1 MKNSAICAIKTITS
15 RRKKN
20 IIFGQLPR
28 IHPLD
33 ARDRPPARAVLVHPT
48 PEPGNFSRR
57 RSAARREKRRPP
69 LRYTLSVQVLSQLA
83 LTESSN
89 SKADSIPPSHVRQ
102 RRSLVHG
109 FPPPKRRLCSF
120 HPRPKGR
127 PRCCRSRSL
136 FFLSSLR
143 RLPQACQFR
152 YPPACRG

>member
-1 MKNSAICAIKTITS
+1 MKNSAICAIKTSTS

-28 IHPLD
+28 THPRD
-33 ARDRPPARAVLVHPT
+33 ARDQPLARVALAHPT
-48 PEPGNFSRR
+48 PGTGNFSRG
-57 RSAARREKRRPP
+57 RSAARMEKRRRP

-89 SKADSIPPSHVRQ
+89 SKVDSTPPLHVRQ

-109 FPPPKRRLCSF
+109 FPPPMRRLCSF
-120 HPRPKGR
+120 HLRPKGR
-127 PRCCRSRSL
+127 PKCYRSRSL

-143 RLPQACQFR
+143 R
-152 YPPACRG
+152 